1 MTKHDHGRGQT
12 VRSALRRN
20 IPIIDWLSQYD
31 RAWLRTD
38 ILAGIIAWGTTVP
51 TAMGFAQIAGL
62 PIQAGLYAALVALLA
77 YAVFGSSPQ
86 LKVETSASMAIISAA
101 IVAPLALGN
110 TSYYVTLSAALALV
124 VGLLLIAAGLLRL
137 SFIADFL
144 AQPIVLGFLF
154 GIAVIVIIGQLPNLF
169 GITLD
174 ADKPLAQIWELITS
188 LGETNPWTLAIS
200 VSAFLILIMFKR
212 FLPKLPGVLFMLL
225 FGVAAGFLL
234 NLEQHGVELVG
245 LIPSGLPSFKFPLI
259 QPKDLVYLTVGAVSM
274 VFVALADSLGTAR
287 AFAAENHYQIDPD
300 QELLAIGAANVG
312 AGLFQGFSVGANSAT
327 TSSANSAKV
336 KTQLA
341 SIVTTLLI
349 VGTLATQIELLSYL
363 PEAVLSVAVIMA
375 VSHMLKT
382 TELRRYY
389 ATRRIDFTLAI
400 VTLVGV
406 LVTDILTGLLIAV
419 FLSLAIVLY
428 RSSRPHLVVMGKIPD
443 RRLYED
449 VEKHPETE
457 PVWGLLLLR
466 LDTPLYFANAN
477 SALKEIKDVVLKHED
492 SSTAVIIDLGASADL
507 DIASLDMLD
516 TLLNHLEE
524 QNIQLGLANVHSET
538 RARMEQAG
546 LIDKIGPNN
555 IYLDMA
561 EAVEDLKPNH

>member
-1 MTKHDHGRGQT
+1 
-12 VRSALRRN
+12 
-20 IPIIDWLSQYD
+20 
-31 RAWLRTD
+31 
-38 ILAGIIAWGTTVP
+38 
-51 TAMGFAQIAGL
+51 MGFAQIAGL

-101 IVAPLALGN
+101 IVAPLALGD

-124 VGLLLIAAGLLRL
+124 VGLLLIAAGLARL

-225 FGVAAGFLL
+225 FGVAVGFLL
-234 NLEQHGVELVG
+234 NLEQHGVDLVG
-245 LIPSGLPSFKFPLI
+245 FIPSGLPSFKFPLI
-259 QPKDLVYLTVGAVSM
+259 QLKDLIYLTVGAVSM

-349 VGTLATQIELLSYL
+349 VGTLATQIEMLSYL

-382 TELRRYY
+382 AELRRYY
-389 ATRRIDFTLAI
+389 ATRRIDFMLAI

-428 RSSRPHLVVMGKIPD
+428 RSSRPHLAVMGKIPD
-443 RRLYED
+443 RKVFGD
-449 VEKHPETE
+449 IEKYPEAE

-466 LDTPLYFANAN
+466 LDTALYFANAN
-477 SALKEIKDVVLKHED
+477 TALNEIKDQILKYDD
-492 SSTAVIIDLGASADL
+492 SSTTVIIDLGASADL
-507 DIASLDMLD
+507 DIASLDMLY

-524 QNIQLGLANVHSET
+524 RNIRLALANVHSET
-538 RARMEQAG
+538 RARLEQAG
-546 LIDKIGPNN
+546 LMDKIGSKK

-561 EAVEDLKPNH
+561 EAVEDLNPNL

>member
-1 MTKHDHGRGQT
+1 
-12 VRSALRRN
+12 L
-20 IPIIDWLSQYD
+20 
-31 RAWLRTD
+31 
-38 ILAGIIAWGTTVP
+38 
-51 TAMGFAQIAGL
+51 
-62 PIQAGLYAALVALLA
+62 
-77 YAVFGSSPQ
+77 
-86 LKVETSASMAIISAA
+86 
-101 IVAPLALGN
+101 
-110 TSYYVTLSAALALV
+110 
-124 VGLLLIAAGLLRL
+124 
-137 SFIADFL
+137 
-144 AQPIVLGFLF
+144 
-154 GIAVIVIIGQLPNLF
+154 
-169 GITLD
+169 
-174 ADKPLAQIWELITS
+174 
-188 LGETNPWTLAIS
+188 
-200 VSAFLILIMFKR
+200 
-212 FLPKLPGVLFMLL
+212 
-225 FGVAAGFLL
+225 
-234 NLEQHGVELVG
+234 
-245 LIPSGLPSFKFPLI
+245 
-259 QPKDLVYLTVGAVSM
+259 

-428 RSSRPHLVVMGKIPD
+428 RSSRPHLAVMGKIPG
-443 RRLYED
+443 RKVYGD
-449 VEKHPETE
+449 VQKHPEAETIR
-457 PVWGLLLLR
+457 GMLLVR
-466 LDTPLYFANAN
+466 LDTALYFANAN
-477 SALKEIKDVVLKHED
+477 TALKEIKDEILKDDD
-492 SSTAVIIDLGASADL
+492 SSTTVIIDLGASADL
-507 DIASLDMLD
+507 DIASLDMLN

-524 QNIQLGLANVHSET
+524 RNIRLALANVHSET
-538 RARMEQAG
+538 RARMEHAG
-546 LIDKIGPNN
+546 LMDKIGPNK
-555 IYLDMA
+555 IYLDMV
-561 EAVEDLKPNH
+561 EAVDDLKPNH